1 MIRFTVLISGSI
13 YWETILEGR
22 IEGSAMVVGD
32 FSQVSFL
39 IKLYR
44 SLYPF

>member
-1 MIRFTVLISGSI
+1 MIHFLVLISGSM

-39 IKLYR
+39 INLCR
-44 SLYPF
+44 SLYSF